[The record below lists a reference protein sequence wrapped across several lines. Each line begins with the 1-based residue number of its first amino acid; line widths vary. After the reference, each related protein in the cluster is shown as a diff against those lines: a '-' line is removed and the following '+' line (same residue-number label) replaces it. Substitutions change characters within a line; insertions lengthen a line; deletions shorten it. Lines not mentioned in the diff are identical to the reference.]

1 MMSDSP
7 NQALAEALESALT
20 AADHLEP
27 KHAATVAAA
36 RALAE
41 KIDAWQ
47 VIVEWALEDAAES
60 ESRPKVPA
68 NDNTSLPTFLKYMEA
83 LQLVPPAKA
92 AAAPA
97 KPESAAVTEPSEAE
111 SKDSKIIS
119 MQRRAAE
126 LKAR

>member
-1 MMSDSP
+1 MPDFPAQS
-7 NQALAEALESALT
+7 LAEALDSAL
-20 AADHLEP
+20 AAAEHLEP
-27 KHAATVAAA
+27 KHAATVVAA

-83 LQLVPPAKA
+83 LQLVPPTKA
-92 AAAPA
+92 AAAPT
-97 KPESAAVTEPSEAE
+97 KPEPTVAAEPSEAE

>member
-1 MMSDSP
+1 MPDFPAQS
-7 NQALAEALESALT
+7 LAEALESALV

-27 KHAATVAAA
+27 KHAATVVAA

-97 KPESAAVTEPSEAE
+97 KPEPAAASDPAGSM
-111 SKDSKIIS
+111 DSKIIS

>member
-1 MMSDSP
+1 MPDFPAQS
-7 NQALAEALESALT
+7 LAEALDSALA

-27 KHAATVAAA
+27 KHAATVVAA

-97 KPESAAVTEPSEAE
+97 KSEPAAVTEPPEAE

>member
-1 MMSDSP
+1 MPDFPAQS
-7 NQALAEALESALT
+7 LAEALESALS
-20 AADHLEP
+20 AADHLEA
-27 KHAATVAAA
+27 KHAATVVAA

-83 LQLVPPAKA
+83 LQLVPPAKSA
-92 AAAPA
+92 AAST
-97 KPESAAVTEPSEAE
+97 KPESTVAAEPSEAE

>member
-1 MMSDSP
+1 MPDFAAQS
-7 NQALAEALESALT
+7 LAEALESALA

-36 RALAE
+36 KALAE
-41 KIDAWQ
+41 KIDTWQ

-60 ESRPKVPA
+60 ESRPRVPA

-83 LQLVPPAKA
+83 LQLVPPTKSAT
-92 AAAPA
+92 APT
-97 KPESAAVTEPSEAE
+97 KPEPTVAAEPSEAE

>member
-1 MMSDSP
+1 MPDFPAQS
-7 NQALAEALESALT
+7 LAEALESALA

-27 KHAATVAAA
+27 KHAATVVAA

-47 VIVEWALEDAAES
+47 VIVEWALEDAAGS

-92 AAAPA
+92 AAATT
-97 KPESAAVTEPSEAE
+97 KPEPAAVTEPPEA
-111 SKDSKIIS
+111 
-119 MQRRAAE
+119 
-126 LKAR
+126 